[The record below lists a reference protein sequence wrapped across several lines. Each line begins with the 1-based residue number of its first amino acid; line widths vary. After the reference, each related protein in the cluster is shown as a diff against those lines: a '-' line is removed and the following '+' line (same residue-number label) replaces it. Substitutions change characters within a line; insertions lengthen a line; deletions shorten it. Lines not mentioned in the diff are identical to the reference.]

1 MTMRRR
7 TVLQGALAG
16 SVVAGTSVAGG
27 NQAEAAGTAGIT
39 PVGPGDARVVH
50 GPDGGAVQ
58 VPADLGVE
66 LTVGST
72 GAQAGALVSLSYD
85 ERLYAA
91 AARPVLVQG
100 KQVVPVQATQVST
113 GVAHGQRLELR
124 LPQLAPGT
132 YTVHAGGVAPA
143 RYPADLVAAPV
154 ATEVKVTSGAVTARV
169 LSRPVAEQGLPW
181 GVVLGA
187 GWTKA
192 AWGDGYYVWRPGL
205 VALHSVGP
213 GVVPAGSRIR
223 VTLDRQVFES
233 VQVTKVLGG
242 NGERIGGVARR
253 STLAGRP
260 AATWTLHAPLAAG
273 ARITLSF
280 AAESRSLRSA
290 LEYVEPSLVE
300 FVGPKQSKTPQRL
313 TGQESQTRADDVY
326 SAATRALHT
335 PA

>member
-7 TVLQGALAG
+7 TVLQGAVAG
-16 SVVAGTSVAGG
+16 SVLAGASVAGG
-27 NQAEAAGTAGIT
+27 NEVVAAAPAGIT
-39 PVGPGDARVVH
+39 PVGPGGARVVH
-50 GPDGGAVQ
+50 GPDGAAVQ

-66 LTVGST
+66 LTVGS
-72 GAQAGALVSLSYD
+72 AGARAGAVVSLSYD

-91 AARPVLVQG
+91 AARPVLVRE
-100 KQVVPVQATQVST
+100 KQVVPMQATHQAA
-113 GVAHGQRLELR
+113 GVAHGRRLELR
-124 LPQLAPGT
+124 LPELAPGT

-143 RYPADLVAAPV
+143 RYPADLVADPV
-154 ATEVKVTSGAVTARV
+154 PTEVKVTADAVTARV

-181 GVVLGA
+181 GVQLGA

-192 AWGDGYYVWRPGL
+192 TWGDGYYVWRPGL

-233 VQVTKVLGG
+233 VQVTKVQGG

-253 STLAGRP
+253 STLADQP
-260 AATWTLHAPLAAG
+260 VATWTLQAPLAAG

-280 AAESRSLRSA
+280 VAEPRSLQTA
-290 LEYVEPSLVE
+290 LEYVEPALIE
-300 FVGPKQSKTPQRL
+300 FIAPKQSKTPQRL
-313 TGQESQTRADDVY
+313 TGAESQTRADDVY
-326 SAATRALHT
+326 SAATRALYA